1 MPSNYR
7 YKIPKALRQVTLW
20 AHPEGRIVGSLFLS
34 FHTRNSLGAEDPSTV
49 MNEATPFLVLQRT
62 DPEGLRFYNK
72 KAIIRVEYQ
81 EEEAPSQEGMTTL
94 HCQMSLMDG
103 SYIEGS
109 IRCVLPPDHARL
121 YDYLNLA
128 HEQFA
133 KLYLEDGRVCLVN
146 KAYVMCVSPLTSQ
159 GRAAPGRLSEAVEL
173 GETSVSIE

>member
-1 MPSNYR
+1 MPSNHG

-20 AHPEGRIVGSLFLS
+20 VHPEGRIVGSVFLS
-34 FHTRNSLGAEDPSTV
+34 FHTRNSLGAEDPATV
-49 MNEATPFLVLQRT
+49 MNEATPFLVLQRP

-81 EEEAPSQEGMTTL
+81 EEEALPQDGLTTL
-94 HCQMSLMDG
+94 SCQMSLMDG
-103 SYIEGS
+103 SHIEGI

-146 KAYVMCVSPLTSQ
+146 KIYVMSVSPLTSQ
-159 GRAAPGRLSEAVEL
+159 AMAEPRHLPDDVER
-173 GETSVSIE
+173 GETVISIE